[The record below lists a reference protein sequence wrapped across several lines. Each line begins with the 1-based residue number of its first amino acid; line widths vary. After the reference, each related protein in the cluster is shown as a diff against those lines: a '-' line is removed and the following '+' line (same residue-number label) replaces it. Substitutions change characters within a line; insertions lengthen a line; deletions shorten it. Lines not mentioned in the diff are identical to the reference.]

1 VTKGWVEVEFWQ
13 AIRLGISGI
22 MGNKLR
28 SFLTMLGVIL
38 GVSAVIILVALA
50 EGSTQQVSERIQSM
64 GSNLLSVSIRGR
76 GNTGYL
82 SYEEVLK
89 WEAYEGVSKVAPSIS
104 TQVQAKFGNKT
115 KDVNIEGTNHSY
127 HEVRNTHVVMG
138 RGLTPIDVE
147 FREKVAVIGAN
158 VAKELFGE
166 FTPLGEHIKLRG
178 INYRVIGVLES
189 KGSTIGGSSDDAVL
203 IPLTSAERFVGTRG
217 IRRVYVQAE
226 NPETVDQVVAKLTE
240 FLTDKYKDPDN
251 FSVFNQTEMLQT
263 VNQVTSMLTVML
275 GGIAGIALLVG
286 GIGIMNIML
295 VTVTERTREIGI
307 RKAIGAK
314 KRHILY
320 QFLVEAVVISALG
333 GVIGIFLGVGIAKLI
348 SVFTSIAI
356 KFSLPVIFIA
366 FFFAVL
372 VGIVFGVYPANKAAR
387 LNPIEALRYE

>member
-1 VTKGWVEVEFWQ
+1 MEFWQ

-28 SFLTMLGVIL
+28 SLLTMLGVIL

-50 EGSTQQVSERIQSM
+50 EGSTQQVSQRIQNM

-89 WEAYEGVSKVAPSIS
+89 WEAYEGIAKVAPSIS
-104 TQVQAKFGNKT
+104 AQVQAKFGNKT
-115 KDVNIEGTNHSY
+115 KDVNIEGTNHAY
-127 HEVRNTHVVMG
+127 HEVRNTYVIMG
-138 RGLTPIDVE
+138 RELSAIDVE
-147 FREKVAVIGAN
+147 FREKVAILGSN

-166 FTPLGEHIKLRG
+166 FNPLGEYIKLRG
-178 INYRVIGVLES
+178 LNYRVIGVLES
-189 KGSTIGGSSDDAVL
+189 KGSTIGGSSDDTVL

-226 NPETVDQVVAKLTE
+226 SPTAVDKVLAKLTE
-240 FLTDKYKDPDN
+240 YLTDKYKDPEN
-251 FSVFNQTEMLQT
+251 FNVFNQTEMLET

-320 QFLVEAVVISALG
+320 QFLVEAVVISSVG
-333 GVIGIFLGVGIAKLI
+333 GIMGVFLGVGLAKLI
-348 SVFTSIAI
+348 SFFTSIAI
-356 KFSLPVIFIA
+356 KFSLSVIFIA
-366 FFFAVL
+366 FSFAVL
-372 VGIVFGVYPANKAAR
+372 VGIVFGVYPANKAAK